1 MASNSCQ
8 RKPPM
13 PLPDRNPKSR
23 CQTALM
29 SRSQPITMA
38 TPIDDASGT
47 AIARKPQISIRMPQI
62 ISGLP
67 VAAADIELVIRTS
80 SLNHRRQSSSSPA
93 TRFHLLPAFCCNAS
107 LNVGWRTRTLLRRV
121 IVVLSAVLEHKSQAA
136 AAKQR
141 TFFAAG
147 GSDLPSL
154 LLLFGRSLQFS
165 RLARIP
171 RVDYKG
177 KPI

>member
-1 MASNSCQ
+1 
-8 RKPPM
+8 M

-62 ISGLP
+62 ILPLP
-67 VAAADIELVIRTS
+67 VRAADIELVIRTS
-80 SLNHRRQSSSSPA
+80 SLNHRRQSSSSLA
-93 TRFHLLPAFCCNAS
+93 SRFYLPPAFGRSAC
-107 LNVGWRTRTLLRRV
+107 LDVGWRTRTLLRRV
-121 IVVLSAVLEHKSQAA
+121 IVVLSAVLEHNPQAA
-136 AAKQR
+136 SAKQR
-141 TFFAAG
+141 TFFTAG
-147 GSDLPSL
+147 DSGLPT
-154 LLLFGRSLQFS
+154 FYRSSAVRYRLS

-171 RVDYKG
+171 RVDYKR
-177 KPI
+177 KPT